1 MTSDLAARRDRLSP
15 AQRAL
20 FAKRLQAAASGGAE
34 EQALPTVPRRAETG
48 PAPLS
53 FAQERL
59 WWYAR
64 ELPERRAYNVLHSLG
79 MTGPLDPAA
88 FFAAFARLIERHE
101 VLRTRFPLLEGEP
114 RAVVDNAANLGL
126 GLPRIDLSGLPS
138 EVGETE
144 GERAGRAFGA
154 PPFDLERGP
163 IVRAALLSRS
173 PRENVLLLGAHHI
186 GIDGWSLALVA
197 RDLVGLYGPLAEGR
211 CPSLALPAR
220 QMADFATWERGR
232 AADPGPAG
240 YGGEIAWWRRR
251 LDGVPVDVRAL
262 PFRPGLP
269 GGRSAF
275 TIGPITAGEV
285 RTFVQGERVTLFQ
298 VLLAALQAVLFRLGA
313 PGAAV
318 ATPFSLRG
326 RSELADPVGLLLNL
340 VVLRVPLDEQTT
352 FREAVVRAREV
363 ALGAFAHAEV
373 PFELLARTLA
383 PEAGL
388 WQTPWVRVMIN
399 LPSGGAGHAEPMTA
413 AGVAFEPL
421 ATSELGTDFDLTLY
435 ARESA
440 AGIRLDLGFGAD
452 LLGFEE
458 GHALLQYL
466 AMVIYKGCASPDRPL
481 RDVFDPDEALSG
493 VGG

>member
-1 MTSDLAARRDRLSP
+1 MTSDLAARRDRLTP

-20 FAKRLQAAASGGAE
+20 LAKRLAAASSGGAE
-34 EQALPTVPRRAETG
+34 EEALPTIARRAESG

-64 ELPERRAYNVLHSLG
+64 ELPERRAYYVLHSLG
-79 MTGPLDPAA
+79 LIGPVRPAA
-88 FFAAFARLIERHE
+88 LAAAFALLVERHE
-101 VLRTRFPLLEGEP
+101 ILRSRFAEIGGAL
-114 RAVVDNAANLGL
+114 RAVAESAARKLT
-126 GLPRIDLSGLPS
+126 GLPRIDLSALLPAT
-138 EVGETE
+138 GETE

-173 PRENVLLLGAHHI
+173 KEEHVLLLCAHHI
-186 GIDGWSLALVA
+186 GIDGWSLALCA
-197 RDLVGLYGPLAEGR
+197 RELAALYGPLAEGR
-211 CPSLALPAR
+211 APSLARPAR
-220 QMADFATWERGR
+220 QMADYATWERGR

-251 LDGVPVDVRAL
+251 LAGVPIDGRVL
-262 PFRPGLP
+262 PPRPGLP

-275 TIGPITAGEV
+275 TLGPITTGEV
-285 RTFVQGERVTLFQ
+285 RAFVQSERVTLFQ
-298 VLLAALQAVLFRLGA
+298 VLLAALQAVLLRLGA
-313 PGAAV
+313 GGAAV

-326 RSELADPVGLLLNL
+326 RSELADQVGLLLNL
-340 VVLRVPLDEQTT
+340 VVLRVPLDGQTT
-352 FREAVVRAREV
+352 FREAVVRAREA

-383 PEAGL
+383 PEAGR

-421 ATSELGTDFDLTLY
+421 ATAELGTDFDLTLY

-440 AGIRLDLGFGAD
+440 AGIRLDLGYGAD
-452 LLGFEE
+452 LLSFEE
-458 GHALLQYL
+458 GNALLRDL
-466 AMVIYKGCASPDRPL
+466 ATVIYKGCASPDRPL
-481 RDVFDPDEALSG
+481 GDAFGPDEALSG
-493 VGG
+493 